1 VTLTDTVRTRFGAGT
16 FGRYAAIGISGI
28 TLDFLLFALLVA
40 LGVAPLPATVVSTL
54 AGIVNNYVLNAR
66 TNFGTGLSLRTG
78 WRFITVGLVGLVLA
92 AALLELLLRLGL
104 GPLPAKLVSI
114 PCVVVAQFFANKHWT
129 FRA

>member
-1 VTLTDTVRTRFGAGT
+1 MTLPAAVRSGFGPGT
-16 FGRYAAIGISGI
+16 FGRYAAIGVSGI
-28 TLDFLLFALLVA
+28 TLDVLLFALLIA
-40 LGVAPLPATVVSTL
+40 AGVGPLPATVVSTL

-114 PCVVVAQFFANKHWT
+114 PCVVIAQFFANKHWS